1 MVWIHEHRFIERFSA
16 DNMHNVVPLQSFQPE
31 NNLAQRHKVF
41 KLKTKLN
48 FRSFCLLM
56 AYNTPGHIS
65 HGASCRLAHA
75 SELEKAMNDTEIALA
90 STFHILFLE
99 SLIQGLALIAQW
111 VEFGSNDVRE
121 WQTGEVLTP
130 ERTGFRMQWIGSR
143 HIHLVA

>member
-16 DNMHNVVPLQSFQPE
+16 DNMHNVVSLQSFQPE

-75 SELEKAMNDTEIALA
+75 SELEKAMNDTESAGKYIPHPVPG
-90 STFHILFLE
+90 T
-99 SLIQGLALIAQW
+99 
-111 VEFGSNDVRE
+111 VD
-121 WQTGEVLTP
+121 TGPRPHRAVG
-130 ERTGFRMQWIGSR
+130 RIRQ
-143 HIHLVA
+143 